1 MLYKITTK
9 ESQTKQHK
17 KNYKMKIKSQRNKME
32 PQRVVNIELVKKL
45 YFVKVLQWT
54 FFDHYHEG
62 LVPLKF
68 NNYG

>member
-32 PQRVVNIELVKKL
+32 PQRVVNIVLVKKL
-45 YFVKVLQWT
+45 YFVKVLQ
-54 FFDHYHEG
+54 
-62 LVPLKF
+62 
-68 NNYG
+68 